1 MKITITRSG
10 GFAGI
15 SKSFSADDNA
25 LNETDSKKMKELI
38 QNSNFFEM
46 PSKSSV
52 PQRGGA
58 ADLIVYRITVEE
70 DGKSHTI
77 ERTESTID
85 PSLKSLVKLLESKQ
99 VG

>member
-15 SKSFSADDNA
+15 SKSFSADDNT
-25 LNETDSKKMKELI
+25 LNESDGKRIKELI

-46 PSKSSV
+46 SSKSSV
-52 PQRGGA
+52 PQRRGA
-58 ADLIVYRITVEE
+58 ADFIVYRITVEE
-70 DGKSHTI
+70 GEKSHTV

-85 PSLKSLVKLLESKQ
+85 SSLKSLVKLLESKQ